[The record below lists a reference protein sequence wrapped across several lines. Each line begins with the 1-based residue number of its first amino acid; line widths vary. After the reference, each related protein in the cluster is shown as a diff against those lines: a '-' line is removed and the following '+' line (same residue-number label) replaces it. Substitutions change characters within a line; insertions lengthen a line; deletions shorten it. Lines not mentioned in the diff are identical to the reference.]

1 MAKIKP
7 LKECPL
13 FRSFSDKEIAVIS
26 KIVSEKKIPA
36 GTPLFIEGMMGETLF
51 IIKKGSVQTS
61 RNIPGAGE
69 MELAIIRSGEYFGEM
84 SLLNGGA
91 REVSARTVEETEF
104 LTIDRED
111 FQEFLKAEALVALRL
126 VLALALN
133 LAEKTRGGLAQI
145 DEYLAWKA
153 GQEKA

>member
-13 FRSFSDKEIAVIS
+13 FKNFSDKEIAVLS
-26 KIVSEKKIPA
+26 QIVSEKKIPA
-36 GTPLFIEGMMGETLF
+36 GTPLYIEGMIGETLF

-61 RNIPGAGE
+61 RNIPGVGE
-69 MELAIIRSGEYFGEM
+69 RELAAIKSGEYFGEM
-84 SLLNGGA
+84 SLLAGGT

-111 FQEFLKAEALVALRL
+111 FQELLKTEALIALRL
-126 VLALALN
+126 VMALALN
-133 LAEKTRGGLAQI
+133 LAEKTRGGLDQI

-153 GQEKA
+153 GQEKD